1 MATTDSV
8 KAATVM
14 LSGGPTPSPY
24 QEFAKE
30 TILKLKS
37 SNLSEKNELKQ
48 LNLQLKTYLDD
59 VKRLEAL
66 NLTLIDQVDKAKQAA
81 IPKIM
86 DKSSLDKQLEEVR
99 VQLEDVSNECVKHQV
114 NIEENEILNQNLAGK
129 IKFHQNESELQKQK
143 LTQLQILLD
152 EIRNQRDYIV
162 RSAKLAED
170 DIKREKDRMEKSESE
185 LSSLVRTLKDSRVK
199 NKKLEFEI
207 QSFLDELA
215 FRKAVFAEEINELNK
230 KPHEVLSPIDL
241 TNFYKQ
247 ELLNAVRQIRDDFHK
262 LNDEQIQ
269 EYKSH
274 KERELSVVQRQIEED
289 RVQADISRSR
299 LNASQDLEVQNS
311 RELKSG
317 IDTNKSELGE
327 LSNRNAELIR
337 RLGELEATYQDARE
351 KNADKLERI
360 QAEIELLKQQNNSYA
375 TDLDYWDR
383 VTRTKLETEIQTYR
397 SILNYQTRVLDKT
410 NLTFA
415 GSTTTS
421 KTDQSKTNAS
431 NTTSSSQVGNKSK
444 SESIDILRQV
454 FDYFD
459 SNKSGS
465 INSSEMDKIL
475 GRLNVNLS
483 KETYGELLREF
494 DRDASRDIDFDEFC
508 KIMLPVFTGKFE
520 DEELWYAFKKF
531 DLDNSGH
538 ISVGELKYILSK
550 IGQNFTDSQIA
561 SMIATV
567 DANNDGKLSFQEF
580 ARLMKSPSAK

>member
-1 MATTDSV
+1 
-8 KAATVM
+8 M